1 MRSKVH
7 VSSVVVKEGLSGRR
21 FYEDIVAQLQ
31 GGIKEYVTAALNQ
44 ALDQEVDHLL
54 GRELYAR
61 RDENNQ
67 KRVKAKCLGCGSRR
81 QQDFLRNGHKYRGLV
96 TLWATTLTILMPRLK
111 CSICGGTVQVA
122 YETIGPRQ
130 RLWYDLGEETRTA
143 CGLGQSLRE
152 IKGQLDSR
160 LGTSFGLRVLNEQ
173 VREMSTLVE
182 GWQGGGLAA
191 PPVLLLDAL

>member
-21 FYEDIVAQLQ
+21 FYEDVVTQLQ

-54 GRELYAR
+54 GRGAYER
-61 RDENNQ
+61 RDKGNQ
-67 KRVKAKCLGCGSRR
+67 ERITARCLSCGSRR
-81 QQDFLRNGHKYRGLV
+81 QQDFVRNGHKLRGLV
-96 TLWATTLTILMPRLK
+96 TLWATLAILMPRLR
-111 CSICGGTVQVA
+111 CCRCGGTVHVA
-122 YETIGPRQ
+122 YQTIKPRQ
-130 RLWYDLGEETRTA
+130 RVWDDIGEEMRAA

-152 IKGQLDSR
+152 IKGQLDRR
-160 LGTSFGLRVLNEQ
+160 LCTSFGLRGLNEQ
-173 VREMSTLVE
+173 VHEMSRLVA
-182 GWQGGGLAA
+182 GWQEGELVS